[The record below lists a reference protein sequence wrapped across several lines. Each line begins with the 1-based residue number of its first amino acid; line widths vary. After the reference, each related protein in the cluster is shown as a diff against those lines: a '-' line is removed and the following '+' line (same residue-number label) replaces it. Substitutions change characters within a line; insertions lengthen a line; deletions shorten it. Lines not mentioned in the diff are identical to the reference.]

1 MSRIAYVNGRYVPH
15 SDAAVHV
22 EDRGYQFADG
32 VYEVIAVRG
41 GAAVDLGLHLDRLSR
56 SLAALS
62 IAEPMS
68 RRALAHIL
76 RQVVVRNRV
85 RDGIVYLQITRGVAP
100 RNHPFPRHVRPSVV
114 VTARPGVG
122 PRAAQV
128 EEGGRVVSV
137 PDARWARRDVKS
149 VSLLPNVLAKQ
160 AAVEKGAYEAWLTMP
175 DGTVTEASASNA
187 WIVTADGTLVTH
199 PLGHDILP
207 GVTRKVVLDLARAA
221 GMTVAERAFTLDEAK
236 AAREAFITSTTAFV
250 LAVTQIDDTVVGNG
264 HPGEVA
270 RALRALY
277 QDRMAGAAA
286 WTVP

>member
-1 MSRIAYVNGRYVPH
+1 MSRIAYVNGRYVAH

-41 GAAVDLGLHLDRLSR
+41 GAAVDLSLHLDRLSR

-68 RRALAHIL
+68 RRALTHIL

-128 EEGGRVVSV
+128 EEGVRVVSV

-160 AAVEKGAYEAWLTMP
+160 AAVENGAYEAWLTMP
-175 DGTVTEASASNA
+175 DGTVTEASTSNA

-207 GVTRKVVLDLARAA
+207 GVTRKVVLDLARAV

-250 LAVTQIDDTVVGNG
+250 LAVMQIDDTVVGNG

-286 WTVP
+286 WTAP